1 MQGHILDRLTARA
14 GVIEECPQTLS
25 EASFWWGVDLGSSPG
40 GVTHTALSLS
50 SLLDK
55 VGGAAAL
62 SRVNGRGYTALGSKI
77 QNGVKGWLVL
87 LSGPRSCEDG
97 PGQRGPGWN

>member
-25 EASFWWGVDLGSSPG
+25 ETSFWWGVDLGSSPG

-50 SLLDK
+50 SLICK
-55 VGGAAAL
+55 MGGAAAL
-62 SRVNGRGYTALGSKI
+62 SRVNGRGVHCPGV
-77 QNGVKGWLVL
+77 QNPKWGEGLVL
-87 LSGPRSCEDG
+87 FSGPRSCEDG